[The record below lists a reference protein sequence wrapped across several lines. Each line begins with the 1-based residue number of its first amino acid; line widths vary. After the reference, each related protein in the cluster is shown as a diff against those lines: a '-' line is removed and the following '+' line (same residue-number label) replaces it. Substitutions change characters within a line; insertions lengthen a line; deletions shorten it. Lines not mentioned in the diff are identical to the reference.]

1 MEKEKTCYCEPKR
14 ENRQNYGIGQP
25 VGWIGSVAQ
34 LERDTSIQRSRMG
47 MVKSAKSGNI
57 LTGIPRYGYTY
68 NREKL
73 QYEVNEEAK
82 VVREIFRLYIEQDSS
97 LPKVTT
103 RLNELGCRT
112 RSSRKNEQKKF
123 AYADEMRDNTKAV
136 HPSKFEQKVNFVYN

>member
-34 LERDTSIQRSRMG
+34 LERDTFIQRSRMG
-47 MVKSAKSGNI
+47 MVRSAKSGNI

-82 VVREIFRLYIEQDSS
+82 VVREILKMYTEPDSS
-97 LPKVTT
+97 LPKVAM

-112 RSSRKNEQKKF
+112 RSSSKNE
-123 AYADEMRDNTKAV
+123 
-136 HPSKFEQKVNFVYN
+136 